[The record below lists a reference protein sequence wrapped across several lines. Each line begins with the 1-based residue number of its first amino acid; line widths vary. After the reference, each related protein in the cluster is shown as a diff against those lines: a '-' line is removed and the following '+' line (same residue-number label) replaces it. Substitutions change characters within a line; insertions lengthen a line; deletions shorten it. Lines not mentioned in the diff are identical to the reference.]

1 MRRDRELEGQQKG
14 TSIFYLNNSL
24 CQYTATGPNMIEL
37 RFVVLNGFLSFSLLV
52 KSIIK
57 KPLELTRTRNVKTS
71 GLTHNYVNNYE

>member
-1 MRRDRELEGQQKG
+1 
-14 TSIFYLNNSL
+14 
-24 CQYTATGPNMIEL
+24 MIEL